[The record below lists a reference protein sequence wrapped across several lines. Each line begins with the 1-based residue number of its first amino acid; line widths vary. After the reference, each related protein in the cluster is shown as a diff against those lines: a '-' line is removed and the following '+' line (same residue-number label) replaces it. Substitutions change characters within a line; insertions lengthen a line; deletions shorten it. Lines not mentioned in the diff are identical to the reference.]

1 MSTLFGESIG
11 IMFPIK
17 QFDAFYYRLS
27 TYAFGKPENE
37 KKKWRSELKVIRTQ
51 QESLDYKFPIYES
64 SFQITSFYLM
74 IRDFNTDRS

>member
-1 MSTLFGESIG
+1 M
-11 IMFPIK
+11 
-17 QFDAFYYRLS
+17 
-27 TYAFGKPENE
+27 
-37 KKKWRSELKVIRTQ
+37 KVIRTQ